1 MFKQLDLF
9 ASLQEPETPTI
20 KLPQEK
26 KAASVVAEEKL
37 PVEKKQ
43 LLSQNI
49 PVPEVETALMNIEVK
64 KTTPVIADEKIL
76 FPGNDT
82 FVEKEQN
89 AQESEEIIIVEK
101 AIIARAQKKQEVK
114 NKPGKRGRKSLK
126 EMSEEFEM
134 IAIPEDEILFKKQY
148 YSIGEVS
155 SMFQLNTSLLRYWET
170 EFDILKPRKNRKGDR
185 HFRPEDIKNLYLIHH
200 LLRQRKYTI
209 EGAKDYLKKN
219 KSKAQQN
226 FELIQRLEKLKG
238 FLLELKAGL

>member
-9 ASLQEPETPTI
+9 AGFPDEHPKKDDKRAEVVPASIQEEEITAGQDDITIAETEEIFFEGSINRPGEGDI
-20 KLPQEK
+20 
-26 KAASVVAEEKL
+26 AAEEETDIFL
-37 PVEKKQ
+37 VE
-43 LLSQNI
+43 
-49 PVPEVETALMNIEVK
+49 A
-64 KTTPVIADEKIL
+64 TPVADNIL
-76 FPGNDT
+76 T
-82 FVEKEQN
+82 
-89 AQESEEIIIVEK
+89 EERKTKVASK
-101 AIIARAQKKQEVK
+101 PVK
-114 NKPGKRGRKSLK
+114 GKRGRKSLK
-126 EMSEEFEM
+126 EMEGESDF
-134 IAIPEDEILFKKQY
+134 ISIPEDEVLFKKQY

-155 SMFQLNTSLLRYWET
+155 AMFQLNTSLLRYWET

-226 FELIQRLEKLKG
+226 FELIQRLQKLKG

>member
-9 ASLQEPETPTI
+9 AGIPDEQPKQVETKKSIIPVTGALDEITVRQDDINIAKTEEGFFEETPVTNI
-20 KLPQEK
+20 AIEEK
-26 KAASVVAEEKL
+26 KTGLKKEKHAKSVVLK
-37 PVEKKQ
+37 PVK
-43 LLSQNI
+43 
-49 PVPEVETALMNIEVK
+49 
-64 KTTPVIADEKIL
+64 
-76 FPGNDT
+76 
-82 FVEKEQN
+82 
-89 AQESEEIIIVEK
+89 
-101 AIIARAQKKQEVK
+101 
-114 NKPGKRGRKSLK
+114 GKRGRKSLK
-126 EMSEEFEM
+126 EMEGESDF
-134 IAIPEDEILFKKQY
+134 ISIPEDEVLFKKQY

-155 SMFQLNTSLLRYWET
+155 AMFQLNTSLLRYWET

-226 FELIQRLEKLKG
+226 FELIQRLQKLKG